1 MNDLVIMKDRQAVT
15 TSLQVAEVFGK
26 EHKNVI
32 RAIEQKLGELNFE
45 PSSKMFAEGA
55 YTNSQNKKNK
65 MYYLNRDGFTFI
77 AFGFTGRQADEFK
90 LKYIQAFNKMEELIK
105 NQPRLPQTVDE
116 KIYLLLQASHE
127 GNQRIQKLET
137 DFQTFKENQKLEPG
151 EYSYIGQLVNKKVF
165 GWIKVHKLGLSRQ
178 QRALL
183 YKDINAGVAQVC
195 GVRTRTQLREKD
207 FETACE
213 FIEEWTPSTATIIR
227 IKQMGGVA
235 EGQTELE
242 VN

>member
-1 MNDLVIMKDRQAVT
+1 MNALVIMKDRQAVT
-15 TSLQVAEVFGK
+15 TSLQVAQVFGK
-26 EHKNVI
+26 QHKDVI
-32 RAIEQKLGELNFE
+32 EKIEAKISTAENSALLN
-45 PSSKMFAEGA
+45 MFARSEYKASNG
-55 YTNSQNKKNK
+55 KMNK
-65 MYYLNRDGFTFI
+65 MYYMNRDGFTFI

-90 LKYIQAFNKMEELIK
+90 LKYIQAFNAMEEQIK
-105 NQPRLPQTVDE
+105 NQPRLPQTTDE